1 MSNTVVK
8 YGQFVFVTMTYE
20 SLQSVLQHKPNDL
33 FEKYFT
39 QKINI
44 QYNVKCETQGNVR
57 ILEWVIPG

>member
-33 FEKYFT
+33 F
-39 QKINI
+39 
-44 QYNVKCETQGNVR
+44 
-57 ILEWVIPG
+57 